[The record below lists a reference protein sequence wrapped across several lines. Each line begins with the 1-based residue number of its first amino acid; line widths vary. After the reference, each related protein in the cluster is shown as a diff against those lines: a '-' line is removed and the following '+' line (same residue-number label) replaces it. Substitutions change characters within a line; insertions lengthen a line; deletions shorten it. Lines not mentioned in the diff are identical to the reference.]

1 MQKQCLFARIA
12 PFLVNQGFV
21 TVFVYNGTAS
31 AHALKQPS
39 TTAETQ
45 ISKNWHGLCSEHSI

>member
-21 TVFVYNGTAS
+21 TVFVYSGAAS

-45 ISKNWHGLCSEHSI
+45 I